1 MPIEGAS
8 ISRTVG
14 GADTFAGAAPV
25 GCGPLAGMK
34 RVCIFCG
41 SSPGTDP
48 AFATAARSLA
58 SGLAASGL
66 EVVYGGARC
75 GLMGIVADAALAAGG
90 RVIGVLPRALEA
102 KELAHPRLTRLHL
115 VDSMHERKALMADLS
130 DAFVAL
136 PGGFGTLD
144 EFCEVLTWAQL
155 GIHAKPCGLLNA
167 GGYFDGFL
175 MQIRSAIAGGLT
187 RPEHAALIRTATTPE
202 ELIGRLYEPVSAVIP
217 KWLESDGR

>member
-1 MPIEGAS
+1 
-8 ISRTVG
+8 
-14 GADTFAGAAPV
+14 
-25 GCGPLAGMK
+25 MK

-48 AFATAARSLA
+48 AFAVAARSLA
-58 SGLAASGL
+58 TGLVTAGF

-75 GLMGIVADAALAAGG
+75 GLMGMVADAALEAGG

-130 DAFVAL
+130 DAFVAI

-155 GIHAKPCGLLNA
+155 GIHSKPCGLLNV

-175 MQIRSAIAGGLT
+175 MQVRTAIAAGLT
-187 RPEHAALIRTATTPE
+187 RSEHGALIRTATTPE
-202 ELIGRLYEPVSAVIP
+202 ELIQRLREPVSGVIP
-217 KWLESDGR
+217 KWMESDGR